1 MAVRPYALRASRFT
15 GKVLI
20 DPYLTVSEE
29 QVAMVSW
36 TVDTSIDSLT
46 PPAFRGGLILFFC
59 TAFFFSTASQAPLHS
74 RTLRINQ
81 RTHLSWLQG

>member
-15 GKVLI
+15 RKVLKA
-20 DPYLTVSEE
+20 PFLTVSEE
-29 QVAMVSW
+29 QVAMISW
-36 TVDTSIDSLT
+36 TVDTSTDSLT

-59 TAFFFSTASQAPLHS
+59 TAFFLSTVSQAPLHS
-74 RTLRINQ
+74 RINQ